1 MATNYAILGQSAPAN
16 TNNAD
21 LFTVVTAHDYVVSTI
36 VVANTSTSA
45 ATYRVFAR
53 KAGAAAGAS
62 NAIVYDST
70 IAANSSVTLTL
81 GVTLDG
87 TAGDVLTVRSGTA
100 NALTFTAFGSDI
112 S

>member
-21 LFTVVTAHDYVVSTI
+21 LFTVVTAHDYVVSSLAI
-36 VVANTSTSA
+36 ANTTASA
-45 ATYRVFAR
+45 ATYRIFAR

-70 IAANSSVTLTL
+70 VPGNSTVTLTL
-81 GVTLDG
+81 GITLDG

>member
-1 MATNYAILGQSAPAN
+1 MATAYAILGQSAP
-16 TNNAD
+16 TGVSNAD
-21 LFTVVTAHDYVVSTI
+21 LFSVTTAHSYVVSTI
-36 VVANTSTSA
+36 VVANTTTSA

-70 IAANSSVTLTL
+70 VPGNSTVTLTL
-81 GVTLDG
+81 GVTLNG
-87 TAGDVLTVRSGTA
+87 TAGDLLTVRSGTA

>member
-1 MATNYAILGQSAPAN
+1 MATAYSILGQSAPAN

-21 LFTVVTAHDYVVSTI
+21 LFSVTSAHEYVVSTI
-36 VVANTSTSA
+36 VVANTTA
-45 ATYRVFAR
+45 NAVTYRIFAR

-62 NAIVYDST
+62 NAIAYDVSCPGNST
-70 IAANSSVTLTL
+70 VTLTL
-81 GVTLDG
+81 GVTLSG